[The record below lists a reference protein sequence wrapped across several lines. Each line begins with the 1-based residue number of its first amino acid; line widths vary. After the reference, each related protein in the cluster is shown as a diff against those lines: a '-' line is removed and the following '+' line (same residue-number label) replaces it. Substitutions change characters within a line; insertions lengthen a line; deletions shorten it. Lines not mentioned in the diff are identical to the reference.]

1 MKIFTLVIVIFSI
14 SGTFWSM
21 WLRSE
26 IKNEEAKLKKIEN
39 KLSYLDREIE
49 LADVEWAYIT
59 QEKNIEALNNKFL
72 KLEPI
77 PIVDIEPYIRKD
89 LVISK
94 VTK

>member
-1 MKIFTLVIVIFSI
+1 MKIFTLIIVIFSI

-26 IKNEEAKLKKIEN
+26 IKNEEAKLKKIDN
-39 KLSYLDREIE
+39 KLNYLDREIE
-49 LADVEWAYIT
+49 LADVEWIYIT
-59 QEKNIEALNNKFL
+59 QAKNIEALNNKFL
-72 KLEPI
+72 KLELI

-94 VTK
+94 VSK